1 MKVVQAA
8 ILRWTDVDFFLGL
21 KKMKRITIRRKKRKP
36 APQPEPEPEPEEE
49 ETSSYSS
56 EETVAQSEP
65 QPQPAEPVRNLKKK
79 EIPKERPQVR
89 FKAPV
94 HEPRS
99 ARVEKPQYF
108 SQDPRRAQAYHQHKT
123 PPYLN
128 QPRSIDYPRPSNR
141 TQGRQHLRYASI
153 YGPNSRSMSTQDK
166 ARKLYFSC
174 FG

>member
-1 MKVVQAA
+1 
-8 ILRWTDVDFFLGL
+8 
-21 KKMKRITIRRKKRKP
+21 MKRITIRRKKSKP

-65 QPQPAEPVRNLKKK
+65 QPQPAEPVRDLKK
-79 EIPKERPQVR
+79 EENPKERPQVR

-94 HEPRS
+94 QEPRS
-99 ARVEKPQYF
+99 ARVAPPQYF
-108 SQDPRRAQAYHQHKT
+108 SQDPRRAQAYHQHK
-123 PPYLN
+123 PSPYLN
-128 QPRSIDYPRPSNR
+128 QPRSIDYAGPSNQTR
-141 TQGRQHLRYASI
+141 GRQNMRCRSI
-153 YGPNSRSMSTQDK
+153 YGPNAASMSTQDR